1 MPTITNQNLAEFMES
16 TKLDNGFDYDFHL
29 SDEVRLEDYFA
40 EFENK
45 TDTEKRHLV
54 AVAERSLNLDT
65 TEKRKKEI
73 FDLAHTNRAAFASW
87 YKYSGNGHNYNG
99 CYECANSI
107 AKKNKFA
114 ENLYLIETI
123 VDLGEMVYP
132 YGQND
137 DTQKLPKDK
146 AEILAKIFALAKSA
160 SIKSEWDRTPQ
171 EVSAA
176 SFVKGVLSKSY
187 LLNYEPK
194 NVNVAGITAQEIR
207 AMINEHITAKNI
219 IDLDKKFIFDGK
231 RANKDLLRL
240 LFNNQLNKDEFVQT
254 NGEQKAHDAKEMRKY
269 VETRDLVLD
278 AAESVVGKYIPNSR
292 GEKRTNTQKFKAL
305 IEEFY
310 GQPFEYTSLGNVGKD
325 YLLSAAY
332 RDINAGN
339 AAKLEDDELR
349 LVLEHDKDGYWLQKI
364 NENSPETAKKIIF
377 EMNRS
382 FNARQSRVAD
392 MIAPEITLNYG
403 NNDLT
408 GDIFANKTGNLYNEY
423 KQGVAASKHMSTTEK
438 EEFLDKAAAFVE
450 ENLLK
455 KAKEDKAF
463 ADEFRKDYAEHEE
476 LRHQADAKE
485 ELKCG
490 LTSLQELYANIVK
503 KFDNGN
509 PNEAEK
515 HLTPKN
521 MEEVLKD
528 FPNCQGINLPAQG
541 KLPLLF
547 GRKKEEGRRMELAQA
562 IDKFNDKLREFQN
575 DAKNPE
581 VKWAKFADLSEYKG
595 KLLEPSTIM
604 ALSAE
609 RDALNE
615 KYRADSQMDKYAR
628 KGMYNLHDA
637 DRADEILQ
645 KQEKKAKAIET
656 EKQKVLE
663 HKQKLLERKQKLTS
677 DMDKDTKAEVRAANK
692 QINDSLEKPVTE
704 RIKKVRNVRD

>member
-16 TKLDNGFDYDFHL
+16 TKLDNDFDYDFHL

-45 TDTEKRHLV
+45 TDTEKRRLV
-54 AVAERSLNLDT
+54 AVAERSLSINT
-65 TEKRKKEI
+65 SEERKQEI
-73 FDLAHTNRAAFASW
+73 FDLARTNRAAFASW
-87 YKYSGNGHNYNG
+87 YKYHNG
-99 CYECANSI
+99 CYESANSI
-107 AKKNKFA
+107 AKKNNFSD
-114 ENLYLIETI
+114 NLYLVDATI
-123 VDLGEMVYP
+123 NLGKMVYP

-160 SIKSEWDRTPQ
+160 RTKSEWDRTPQ
-171 EVSAA
+171 EVSAV
-176 SFVKGVLSKSY
+176 SLVKDILTSGY

-219 IDLDKKFIFDGK
+219 INVDKKFIFDGK
-231 RANKDLLRL
+231 RANKNLLKL
-240 LFNNQLNKDEFVQT
+240 LFNNQFNKDGLVQQE
-254 NGEQKAHDAKEMRKY
+254 GEQKAHDAKEMRKY
-269 VETRDLVLD
+269 VETRDLILD

-292 GEKRTNTQKFKAL
+292 GEERTNAQKFKAL

-310 GQPFEYTSLGNVGKD
+310 GKPYAEVSGGKVMQD
-325 YLLSAAY
+325 YLLSAVY

-339 AAKLEDDELR
+339 AAKLSDDELR
-349 LVLEHDKDGYWLQKI
+349 LVLEHDKDGYWLKKI
-364 NENSPETAKKIIF
+364 NEKSPETAKKMIQN
-377 EMNRS
+377 MSGS
-382 FNARQSRVAD
+382 FSARQNRVAD

-403 NNDLT
+403 NNINAT
-408 GDIFANKTGNLYNEY
+408 GDIFASKTANLYDEY
-423 KQGVAASKHMSTTEK
+423 QQGVAASRNMSTTEK
-438 EEFLDKAAAFVE
+438 VEFLDKAAAFVD
-450 ENLLK
+450 ENLLP
-455 KAKEDKAF
+455 KAKGDKEF
-463 ADEFRKDYAEHEE
+463 ADEFRKDYTEHNE
-476 LRHQADAKE
+476 LGHQAYAKE
-485 ELKCG
+485 KLKCG
-490 LTSLQELYANIVK
+490 LTSLQGLYADIVK

-528 FPNCQGINLPAQG
+528 FPNCQEIDLPAQG

-547 GRKKEEGRRMELAQA
+547 GRKKEEDRRIELVQR
-562 IDKFNDKLREFQN
+562 IRKFNNELMNFQN
-575 DAKNPE
+575 E
-581 VKWAKFADLSEYKG
+581 VKNRRVEWAKFADLSEYKG

-615 KYRADSQMDKYAR
+615 KYRADNQMLQNKYAR
-628 KGMYNLHDA
+628 KGMHNLHDA

-663 HKQKLLERKQKLTS
+663 RKQKLV
-677 DMDKDTKAEVRAANK
+677 EAANK
-692 QINDSLEKPVTE
+692 QINDSLEKPVTV